1 MANSL
6 DISLFVVTFS
16 LPASVM
22 WIVVTRLRASDDG
35 RTNTRLRQK
44 QIRKYYVTKGWFL
57 FLF

>member
-44 QIRKYYVTKGWFL
+44 QIRKYYVTKG
-57 FLF
+57 